1 MSGGLTDMSA
11 DSYESLAALIERELE
26 LVAARD
32 FDGLRA
38 LAAQRAELVRTL
50 PPTPPASARDAL
62 ERCDGLQKR
71 VGVEL
76 ARVRDSILLELGQ
89 VRLAQRTA
97 AGYRPPIGRTPHIV
111 ASA

>member
-1 MSGGLTDMSA
+1 MTVDP
-11 DSYESLAALIERELE
+11 YEALASLIERELE

-32 FDGLRA
+32 FDGLHELSAERA
-38 LAAQRAELVRTL
+38 ALVRTM
-50 PPTPPASARDAL
+50 PPAPPASARDAL
-62 ERCDGLQKR
+62 LRCHGLQTR

-76 ARVRDSILLELGQ
+76 ARVREAIVLELRQ

-97 AGYRPPIGRTPHIV
+97 AGYRPAVAHTPHIV

>member
-1 MSGGLTDMSA
+1 MA
-11 DSYESLAALIERELE
+11 DDLYEPLAAIIERELE

-32 FDGLRA
+32 FDGVRA
-38 LAAQRAELVRTL
+38 LAGERAALMRTL
-50 PPTPPASARDAL
+50 PATPPASARDTL
-62 ERCDGLQKR
+62 MRCDGLQKR

-76 ARVRDSILLELGQ
+76 ARVRESLLLELRQ

-97 AGYRPPIGRTPHIV
+97 AGYRPVLPRTPRIV